1 MAQRIVN
8 DRVSK
13 EVVVLRVDIRK
24 KMLSGVKQSWRL
36 ETAEAEK
43 KKKKEKKKESV
54 EERKRNS
61 KKIKDVPAA
70 KKVALDFASKVADI
84 YDKLKETL

>member
-1 MAQRIVN
+1 M
-8 DRVSK
+8 
-13 EVVVLRVDIRK
+13 
-24 KMLSGVKQSWRL
+24 
-36 ETAEAEK
+36 
-43 KKKKEKKKESV
+43 

-61 KKIKDVPAA
+61 KKIKDVLAA

>member
-43 KKKKEKKKESV
+43 KKKKESV

>member
-1 MAQRIVN
+1 M
-8 DRVSK
+8 
-13 EVVVLRVDIRK
+13 
-24 KMLSGVKQSWRL
+24 
-36 ETAEAEK
+36 
-43 KKKKEKKKESV
+43 

>member
-8 DRVSK
+8 DGVSK

-24 KMLSGVKQSWRL
+24 KMLSGVKQSWRF

-43 KKKKEKKKESV
+43 KKRRKRVWKKEREIVKKL
-54 EERKRNS
+54 RMFQLQRRLHW
-61 KKIKDVPAA
+61 I
-70 KKVALDFASKVADI
+70 LHQR
-84 YDKLKETL
+84 